1 MEVDLMLNKTI
12 ISIIIL
18 AAGLFMTGVPSERAA
33 AAEKKVTSQTVCPVM
48 GDPINKKYF
57 VDYKGNR
64 IYFCCSSCPDEFMKD
79 PEKYMK
85 KIRESGV
92 VLEKSPKRGVKKSK

>member
-1 MEVDLMLNKTI
+1 MQKKY
-12 ISIIIL
+12 L
-18 AAGLFMTGVPSERAA
+18 APVLLLTVLLFGTSAA
-33 AAEKKVTSQTVCPVM
+33 LTSAEGADKKGKPQTVCPVM

-57 VDYKGNR
+57 TDYKGNR
-64 IYFCCSSCPDEFMKD
+64 IYFCCSSCPDDFNKD

-92 VLEKSPKRGVKKSK
+92 VLEKSPKSRAKKSK